1 MRQVAHVGDVET
13 EAVVL
18 ELVGVVASLLLRRA
32 RAARYDRGLAPH
44 GLAVRYSE
52 LSQPCWEKKVR
63 IADKESIRESMSA
76 ECLETNGLERACR
89 SRVL

>member
-52 LSQPCWEKKVR
+52 LCMSQPCWEKKL
-63 IADKESIRESMSA
+63 REKD
-76 ECLETNGLERACR
+76 
-89 SRVL
+89 V

>member
-1 MRQVAHVGDVET
+1 LRQVAHVGDVET

-32 RAARYDRGLAPH
+32 RAARYDRGLAH

-52 LSQPCWEKKVR
+52 LCMSQPCWEKNRRHLTRDRRNSHNV
-63 IADKESIRESMSA
+63 
-76 ECLETNGLERACR
+76 
-89 SRVL
+89 

>member
-52 LSQPCWEKKVR
+52 LCMSQPCWEKKKNEEPTLLSKYLLYG
-63 IADKESIRESMSA
+63 AAFTLS
-76 ECLETNGLERACR
+76 G
-89 SRVL
+89 